1 MSRSR
6 RLNKFKKNKLAMAGV
21 IILVI
26 LIGFSIFA
34 PFLVSKDIS
43 KVDLMN
49 ISMAPSKEHILGTD
63 EMGRDVF
70 ARLVYGGRVS
80 LTVGILGM
88 SIQIVIGTT
97 LGIIAGFYGGVVDS
111 IIMRIVDVFMCF
123 PFFIIAIAMAAILG
137 PSLWNVIIIIGI
149 LSWTGI
155 ARIVRAE
162 VLRLKKMEYIEAAY
176 ALGIKN
182 QTILLRHLLPNV
194 MGSVIVA
201 STLSIANGILTEA
214 ALSFLGMGVKPPQPS
229 WGNMLSAAQNMR
241 TLQSEWWLWVPPGLC
256 VLLTVMSINF
266 VGDGMRDALD
276 PNLTK

>member
-6 RLNKFKKNKLAMAGV
+6 RLNKFNKNKLAMAGV

-88 SIQIVIGTT
+88 LIQIIIGTT

-162 VLRLKKMEYIEAAY
+162 VLKLKKMEYIEAAY

-182 QTILLRHLLPNV
+182 HTILLKHLLPNV

-241 TLQSEWWLWVPPGLC
+241 TLQSEWWLWIPPGLC

>member
-1 MSRSR
+1 MIKNRG
-6 RLNKFKKNKLAMAGV
+6 LNRFKKNKLAMIGTV
-21 IILVI
+21 LILILVV
-26 LIGFSIFA
+26 FSILA
-34 PFLVSKDIS
+34 PLIISKDIN

-80 LTVGILGM
+80 LTVGMLGM
-88 SIQIVIGTT
+88 LIQIFIGTT

-123 PFFIIAIAMAAILG
+123 PFFVIAIAMAAILG
-137 PSLWNVIIIIGI
+137 PNIWNVIIIIGV

-162 VLRLKKMEYIEAAY
+162 ILKLKKSEYIEAAH

-182 QTILLRHLLPNV
+182 IRILLRHLLPNIIP
-194 MGSVIVA
+194 SVIVA
-201 STLSIANGILTEA
+201 STLSIASGILTEA
-214 ALSFLGMGVKPPQPS
+214 SLSFLGMGVKPPQPS
-229 WGNMLSAAQNMR
+229 WGNMLAAAQNMR
-241 TLQSEWWLWVPPGLC
+241 TLQSEWWLWIPPGLC
-256 VLLTVMSINF
+256 VFLTVMSINF
-266 VGDGMRDALD
+266 MGDGMRDFLD
-276 PNLTK
+276 PNVS